1 MSSNWQKSYRFN
13 IKRPDSVRRSFDIIE
28 DVKGSEERSQTSIK
42 KIPKYQGQVDALN
55 SLNAQLKAGT
65 LNEDQAYLIIQKEIK
80 PQLEAIVSRF
90 SDVQKE
96 VVISDVNMQAFKSYW
111 ADKYEHNKKLVDRKR
126 VRDQFSYALRTL
138 EPLSLLACDEKE
150 LQRHWDK
157 KLSGTAHRRYGR
169 AVNALLSHMG
179 RNIQLELERND
190 ETVIEYI
197 TAEELSMLVLA
208 CQEQILADAIVT
220 LFCSGVRTGE
230 LFALLPRSLKGNAAL
245 YIDQQIDRRG
255 VRRFTKNHKKH
266 DALIVALDMDR
277 VQRWLRYEHDEKM
290 VLRHVISHRLG
301 DLSEK
306 VLGRRISPH
315 DLRHSYAIYLLEK
328 GVPLDR
334 VAQFLGDTV
343 EVTQKHYTGFVVT
356 DHALSSLNRLVN
368 G

>member
-28 DVKGSEERSQTSIK
+28 DVKAPEERTQTSIK
-42 KIPKYQGQVDALN
+42 KIPKYKAQADALT
-55 SLNAQLKAGT
+55 SLNTQLKAGKLT
-65 LNEDQAYLIIQKEIK
+65 EEQAYLIIHSEIK
-80 PQLEAIVSRF
+80 AQLEAIVSRF

-126 VRDQFSYALRTL
+126 VRDQFAYALRTL
-138 EPLSLLACDEKE
+138 EPLSLTACEEKE

-169 AVNALLSHMG
+169 AVNALLAHMG
-179 RNIQLELERND
+179 RNIKLELERND
-190 ETVIEYI
+190 EAVIEYI
-197 TAEELSMLVLA
+197 TAQELSMLVMG
-208 CQEQILADAIVT
+208 CQEQILADAIMT

-230 LFALLPRSLKGNAAL
+230 LFALIPRSLKGNAAL
-245 YIDQQIDRRG
+245 YIDQQIDRQG

-266 DALIVALDMDR
+266 DALLISLDLER
-277 VQRWLRYEHDEKM
+277 IKRWLAYSHEEKM

-301 DLSEK
+301 ELSEK
-306 VLGRRISPH
+306 VLGRRVSPH

-328 GVPLDR
+328 GVPTDR

-356 DHALSSLNRLVN
+356 DHALSSLNQLVN